1 MENTEGQSPF
11 YIVANNL
18 ALDFVNTVIDDLNVT
33 TLVAWA
39 VAVGLLDAEE
49 AGATVANWRGK
60 NVAAVKRSRDRLREI
75 AVGLVASRDLAD
87 GDIAWLNKILRG
99 RSGYSELVRTA
110 GGFAKQSRIELGE
123 PSDILVPVI
132 ESFVAL
138 VAFGTLEHIR
148 KCERPECVI
157 YFHDITKNHKRRWCS
172 MAVCGNRA
180 KVAKFYERQRSKTK
194 SG

>member
-18 ALDFVNTVIDDLNVT
+18 ALDFVNTVTDDLNVT

-39 VAVGLLDAEE
+39 VAVGLLDAEG
-49 AGATVANWRGK
+49 AGETVANWQGK
-60 NVAAVKRSRDRLREI
+60 SLAAVKRTRDRLREVV
-75 AVGLVASRDLAD
+75 VGLVATRDLAD
-87 GDIAWLNKILRG
+87 GDIAWLNKALRG

-110 GGFAKQSRIELGE
+110 EGFAKQNRVVLGE

-132 ESFVAL
+132 ESFVDL
-138 VAFGTLEHIR
+138 VAYGTIEHIR
-148 KCERPECVI
+148 KCERPECMI